1 MKKLLCLTLVC
12 VLLVTG
18 CGKEHF
24 ELNLK
29 EIGENVTKLELDEF
43 ARVSAANYLDDKI
56 EGLSSVYDLKKT
68 FNINLDSDAIEES
81 NVAVNKKKTAMY
93 FIIKPA
99 KDQKETVKTAIDKYI
114 DSLKKDVK
122 SKLTYEEYQEY
133 LIYIIADNS
142 KDLLN
147 EVKKLHSKVFNNLM
161 DVSEDEFTD
170 KFGIEKDL
178 VDEYLAK
185 VPMMVINSNS
195 LVILKP
201 AKGKTKDVQEKM
213 DDYMAKLEEQW
224 KTYLPDQYD
233 LVKNRLE
240 EEYGD
245 YLIYVISK
253 DNDAVFDIIK
263 DAKIEEK

>member
-1 MKKLLCLTLVC
+1 MKKLLCLTLIC
-12 VLLVTG
+12 VLFVTG

-29 EIGENVTKLELDEF
+29 EIGENITKLELDDF

-68 FNINLDSDAIEES
+68 FNIKLDSDTIEES

-99 KDQKETVKTAIDKYI
+99 DGEKETVKTAIDKYI
-114 DSLKKDVK
+114 DSLKKNVK
-122 SKLTYEEYQEY
+122 SKLTYKEYQEY

-142 KDLLN
+142 ENLLN
-147 EVKKLHSKVFNNLM
+147 EIKQLHSKVFNNLM
-161 DVSEDEFTD
+161 DIDDDSFTQTFD
-170 KFGIEKDL
+170 IEKDL

-195 LVILKP
+195 VIILKP

-213 DDYMAKLEEQW
+213 DDYMTKLEEQW